1 MKLNHLNISGS
12 ITKHY
17 SWEGY
22 MNKVMLMVLVGLVIA
37 VGNVQ
42 ACDKCSK
49 GYDHKAPAGEAVDEK
64 LDKMT
69 KDLNLSPEQG
79 AQVQVILEEKMV
91 KKQKI
96 LDEKH
101 AAMQALH
108 EEFQANLKEV
118 LSAEQMKQWEARK
131 DYCPDCKDGKL
142 CKKCKLKKSKKERA
156 KESKK
161 AECPCHHGRK

>member
-1 MKLNHLNISGS
+1 
-12 ITKHY
+12 
-17 SWEGY
+17 

-42 ACDKCSK
+42 ACDKCGK

-69 KDLNLSPEQG
+69 KELNLSPEQR
-79 AQVQVILEEKMV
+79 AQVQVIWEEKMA
-91 KKQKI
+91 KKQEI
-96 LDEKH
+96 MDEKH

-108 EEFQANLKEV
+108 EEFQAKLKGV
-118 LSAEQMKQWEARK
+118 LSEEQMKQWETK
-131 DYCPDCKDGKL
+131 EDYCPDCRDGKL
-142 CKKCKLKKSKKERA
+142 CKKCKLKKSKKE
-156 KESKK
+156 SKK